1 MVFMKKSLCFLIVIV
16 LLSSM
21 SYSIDIDK
29 NGTSKFATTTSKPD
43 THGVIKSTKTNIE
56 GRVWSVVDF
65 SNPEKIVPDTK
76 TIVNTP
82 EKRKFSVVDFNDTIE
97 PETNVTVIPLL
108 RDQMEKDSKRSVKT
122 FTSEEP
128 KIKKTSISD
137 DKEWRDWAEQ
147 QLKMYKEKKNLQNK

>member
-1 MVFMKKSLCFLIVIV
+1 MVFMKKSLYFLVVIV

-29 NGTSKFATTTSKPD
+29 DGTSKFATITSKSD
-43 THGVIKSTKTNIE
+43 TPGVIKSTKTNIE

-97 PETNVTVIPLL
+97 PETNVTAIPLL

-122 FTSEEP
+122 FTSEKP